1 MKPFDHLYFVVVVT
15 VMSYMTCTTMG
26 AAFIGSKNTRQSI
39 NSRQLAFTSHIGT
52 KSPSSSTS
60 SSSLFA
66 SSGMMKCRAIGIGS
80 AAPKT
85 IVTNHDLESLVET
98 NDEWIRT
105 RTGISSR
112 HILQHSTDF
121 GSEGT
126 KDNMKPESLRT
137 LAYTAAK
144 NALEMANVDP
154 TELDLVICATS
165 SAEDMF
171 GDATVI
177 ASELGCTSAT
187 VAFDITAAC
196 SGFLF
201 STVTASKFIAHGAV
215 STKKQKALVI
225 GADALSR
232 WVDWDDRNTCILFG
246 DGAGAM
252 VLETCADDADAG
264 ILGYAAHSNGN
275 GYGDLIFEGI

>member
-1 MKPFDHLYFVVVVT
+1 MTSFRTVVL
-15 VMSYMTCTTMG
+15 SFFLCQWHSI
-26 AAFIGSKNTRQSI
+26 AAFSAAQARQAKPRKYAFQSPKE
-39 NSRQLAFTSHIGT
+39 SRRTQFIFNERSSPLAT
-52 KSPSSSTS
+52 STS
-60 SSSLFA
+60 LSA
-66 SSGMMKCRAIGIGS
+66 SSGLIKCRALGIGS

-85 IVTNHDLESLVET
+85 VITNMDLESLVET

-112 HILQHSTDF
+112 HILQHTNEF
-121 GSEGT
+121 GASGT
-126 KDNMKPESLRT
+126 MVNVKPESLRS
-137 LAYTAAK
+137 LSCEAAK
-144 NALEMANVDP
+144 KALEMAKIDP
-154 TELDLVICATS
+154 QDLDLVICATS

-177 ASELGCTSAT
+177 ASELGCSTST
-187 VAFDITAAC
+187 VAFDLTAAC

-201 STVTASKFIAHGAV
+201 GAVTAGKFIAHG
-215 STKKQKALVI
+215 SKENQKALII

-252 VLETCADDADAG
+252 VLETCNDEKDAG

-275 GYGDLIFEGI
+275 GYGDLNCG

>member
-1 MKPFDHLYFVVVVT
+1 LKSSIFHNISVELAI
-15 VMSYMTCTTMG
+15 TMIGFSIHTILIVGASFYITFTAG
-26 AAFIGSKNTRQSI
+26 AAFVSQS
-39 NSRQLAFTSHIGT
+39 SVFRPFASTTSQ
-52 KSPSSSTS
+52 STT
-60 SSSLFA
+60 SLQA
-66 SSGMMKCRAIGIGS
+66 SSGLIKCRAIGIGS

-85 IVTNHDLESLVET
+85 VITNVDLESLVET

-112 HILQHSTDF
+112 HILQHSHDF
-121 GSEGT
+121 GKT
-126 KDNMKPESLRT
+126 TTHVKDESLRS
-137 LAYTAAK
+137 LATEAARK
-144 NALEMANVDP
+144 ALEMAKVDP
-154 TELDLVICATS
+154 KDLDLLICATS

-177 ASELGCTSAT
+177 ASELGCTTST
-187 VAFDITAAC
+187 VAFDLTAAC

-201 STVTASKFIAHGAV
+201 GTVTAGKFISHGPK
-215 STKKQKALVI
+215 SQKALVI

-252 VLETCADDADAG
+252 VLETTAEETNAG
-264 ILGYAAHSNGN
+264 ILGYAAHSNGH
-275 GYGDLIFEGI
+275 GYGDLNCG